1 MKLKCL
7 KHSFPSIKF
16 LEIFLGL
23 SAIWGNDL
31 HRVSLRTELDSGGDG
46 LMGCVAG
53 GRGACQAFP
62 HSALLPALQEV
73 FRICP
78 HSLILQL
85 SQIAYYFCAISF
97 LWVNLELLP
106 SVAFCEL
113 QTLKEEL
120 GPTRSLER
128 QSIAWRENA
137 LQLQEER
144 VEEGSQCVFNA
155 AEQLGPRNCKNLYHW
170 RCSTVVD
177 RALPGV
183 NRWRKRNKCVCSWWI
198 NSRSSPQ
205 HHWLPFRLKTHNWG
219 LKCICRCT

>member
-62 HSALLPALQEV
+62 HLALLPTLQEV
-73 FRICP
+73 FRIRP

-85 SQIAYYFCAISF
+85 SQIAYYFCAVSF
-97 LWVNLELLP
+97 L
-106 SVAFCEL
+106 
-113 QTLKEEL
+113 
-120 GPTRSLER
+120 
-128 QSIAWRENA
+128 
-137 LQLQEER
+137 
-144 VEEGSQCVFNA
+144 
-155 AEQLGPRNCKNLYHW
+155 
-170 RCSTVVD
+170 
-177 RALPGV
+177 
-183 NRWRKRNKCVCSWWI
+183 
-198 NSRSSPQ
+198 
-205 HHWLPFRLKTHNWG
+205 
-219 LKCICRCT
+219 

>member
-1 MKLKCL
+1 
-7 KHSFPSIKF
+7 
-16 LEIFLGL
+16 
-23 SAIWGNDL
+23 
-31 HRVSLRTELDSGGDG
+31 
-46 LMGCVAG
+46 MGCVAG
-53 GRGACQAFP
+53 GRGAWQVFP

-97 LWVNLELLP
+97 LWVNLVLLP
-106 SVAFCEL
+106 SVAFCEP
-113 QTLKEEL
+113 QTLREEL
-120 GPTRSLER
+120 WPIRSLER
-128 QSIAWRENA
+128 QSTVWRENA

-144 VEEGSQCVFNA
+144 VEESSQCVFNA
-155 AEQLGPRNCKNLYHW
+155 AEQLGPRNCENLYHW
-170 RCSTVVD
+170 RCSTVVG

-183 NRWRKRNKCVCSWWI
+183 SRWRKRNMCLCSWWI